1 VTGPTLT
8 DCAVVLLAGVVSFA
22 FIFVVCWDLYLYDS
36 SQPTISDRILA
47 ASRETPLVP
56 ALLGLAAGLVVGILA
71 GHLFWP
77 QKG

>member
-1 VTGPTLT
+1 MTTKQGKI
-8 DCAVVLLAGVVSFA
+8 AASLAYMTALGTAAIATVDVWLA
-22 FIFVVCWDLYLYDS
+22 ATARA
-36 SQPTISDRILA
+36 TISARILA